1 MYFTF
6 NGNLRVG
13 AKSAPQ
19 IFDETLINNEEKPY
33 LKIGAAASFVLVV
46 LWACS
51 R

>member
-19 IFDETLINNEEKPY
+19 IFDESLISNEEKPN
-33 LKIGAAASFVLVV
+33 LKIDAAAFFELVL
-46 LWACS
+46 L
-51 R
+51 